1 MDTCQTLVVNEQKIL
16 RFKSLKSTNLYLQ
29 QKLQEGDDIVNQVV
43 MTDYQTAGKGL
54 DNNRWESEP
63 GMNLLFSM
71 ALDVSFLEAENQ
83 FRISQAVS
91 LGIINVLKKYLP
103 KNSLYVKWPNDVYY
117 SDKKIVGMLINN
129 TLSNRMMDVSIV
141 GIGVNVNQVKFGDDL
156 PNPISMKIITD
167 SHYDLMPLLVEFIDS
182 IRQSVSLL
190 KSSDGVKMV
199 EESYIRHLYRYGK
212 KARYQYKG
220 KIMTLMIVGFDK
232 FGRLQLQDEM
242 GKIITCDLKEIKFL
256 MG

>member
-1 MDTCQTLVVNEQKIL
+1 MDNCQTLVLNEQKIL
-16 RFKSLKSTNLYLQ
+16 RFKSLKSTNLFLQ
-29 QKLQEGDDIVNQVV
+29 QKLQEGNDVVNQVV
-43 MTDYQTAGKGL
+43 MADYQTAGKGL

-71 ALDVSFLEAENQ
+71 AMDVSFLEAENQ
-83 FRISQAVS
+83 FRISQAVP

-129 TLSNRMMDVSIV
+129 TLSDKMMDISIV

-167 SHYDLMPLLVEFIDS
+167 SHYDLMPLLVELFDS
-182 IRQSVSLL
+182 I
-190 KSSDGVKMV
+190 
-199 EESYIRHLYRYGK
+199 
-212 KARYQYKG
+212 
-220 KIMTLMIVGFDK
+220 
-232 FGRLQLQDEM
+232 
-242 GKIITCDLKEIKFL
+242 
-256 MG
+256 

>member
-1 MDTCQTLVVNEQKIL
+1 
-16 RFKSLKSTNLYLQ
+16 
-29 QKLQEGDDIVNQVV
+29 
-43 MTDYQTAGKGL
+43 
-54 DNNRWESEP
+54 
-63 GMNLLFSM
+63 
-71 ALDVSFLEAENQ
+71 
-83 FRISQAVS
+83 
-91 LGIINVLKKYLP
+91 
-103 KNSLYVKWPNDVYY
+103 
-117 SDKKIVGMLINN
+117 
-129 TLSNRMMDVSIV
+129 MMDVSIV

-256 MG
+256 IG

>member
-1 MDTCQTLVVNEQKIL
+1 MMKWKTQYDRGDFKYVSPSGSYL
-16 RFKSLKSTNLYLQ
+16 R
-29 QKLQEGDDIVNQVV
+29 
-43 MTDYQTAGKGL
+43 
-54 DNNRWESEP
+54 
-63 GMNLLFSM
+63 
-71 ALDVSFLEAENQ
+71 
-83 FRISQAVS
+83 
-91 LGIINVLKKYLP
+91 
-103 KNSLYVKWPNDVYY
+103 
-117 SDKKIVGMLINN
+117 
-129 TLSNRMMDVSIV
+129 
-141 GIGVNVNQVKFGDDL
+141 
-156 PNPISMKIITD
+156 